1 MSVYVKVEFEYLL
14 KTSNKVLYN
23 FLSTPDGLQEWFADK
38 VNYKQNGE
46 FEFNWD
52 DELAT
57 AKIVSKRN
65 NESVV
70 FEFTDE
76 EREGNTLEFKINTD
90 PLTRDLA
97 LQIADYCLDDD
108 QKGNRQLWDFLI
120 NNLKTKLGA

>member
-108 QKGNRQLWDFLI
+108 QKSNRQLWDFLI